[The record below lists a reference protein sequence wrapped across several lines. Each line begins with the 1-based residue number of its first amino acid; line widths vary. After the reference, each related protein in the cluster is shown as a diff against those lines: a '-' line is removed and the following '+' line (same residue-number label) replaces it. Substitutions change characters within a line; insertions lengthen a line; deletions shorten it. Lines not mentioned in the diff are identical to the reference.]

1 MLFGKVGN
9 SSKLFTKAGQGGNL
23 FRKIDN
29 TARKI
34 DNSVLRVGAFLKP
47 AADYVGVGNYVNDAV
62 NGSHA
67 IRNALEKSIRT
78 PVNDLRA
85 QFH

>member
-1 MLFGKVGN
+1 MLFQKQGN
-9 SSKLFTKAGQGGNL
+9 SSKLFSKVGNDGNL
-23 FRKIDN
+23 FRKVDN

-34 DNSVLRVGAFLKP
+34 DNSVMRVGAFIKP
-47 AADYVGVGNYVNDAV
+47 VADYVGVGNYVNDAV
-62 NGSHA
+62 NGTHA
-67 IRNALEKSIRT
+67 ARNALEKSIRT